1 MFLLLG
7 VVWTANSLLL
17 QRDWAP
23 SALSLAAVGVLFACA
38 AILARRNGK
47 VRRPSSH
54 ALVSSFERCP
64 SWFGHL
70 ISGLTLVGL
79 GAGLYLFLQSVEDW
93 SLAPADHSRWDRPL
107 MGFGFG
113 GVALMY
119 MLPTGP
125 SRFRRDRG

>member
-47 VRRPSSH
+47 VRPPSSH
-54 ALVSSFERCP
+54 PPVSSFDRCP
-64 SWFGHL
+64 SWYGHL
-70 ISGLTLVGL
+70 VAGLTLVGL
-79 GAGLYLFLQSVEDW
+79 GAGLYLFLQSIEGW
-93 SLAPADHSRWDRPL
+93 SFAPAYHSRWDRPL
-107 MGFGFG
+107 LGFGFG

-119 MLPTGP
+119 VLPIRP
-125 SRFRRDRG
+125 FRFRRDRG